1 MTSYSTL
8 LGCVTSVHVSSDTST
23 PVELGEGGR
32 EGEGRREKGK
42 NNNQR
47 RKGAKR

>member
-23 PVELGEGGR
+23 PVELGEGGGR
-32 EGEGRREKGK
+32 EGEGKKRKRE
-42 NNNQR
+42 
-47 RKGAKR
+47 RK